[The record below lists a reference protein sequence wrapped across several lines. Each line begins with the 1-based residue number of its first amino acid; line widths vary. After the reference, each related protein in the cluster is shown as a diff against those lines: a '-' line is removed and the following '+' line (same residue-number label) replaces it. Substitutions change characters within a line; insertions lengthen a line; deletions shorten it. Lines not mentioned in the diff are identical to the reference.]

1 MGYHFSMIVSMNG
14 GSSYDLCK
22 NEKKAY
28 ILFSNSGNFRVEPRF
43 NLNKETVSSHLR
55 MGFYSNARE
64 LTVFLMKLSKKFM
77 AGLIPIS

>member
-1 MGYHFSMIVSMNG
+1 MICVKM
-14 GSSYDLCK
+14 
-22 NEKKAY
+22 KKSLY
-28 ILFSNSGNFRVEPRF
+28 LVCVGRVEPRF